1 MNSAPKVI
9 AIENNRAALLR
20 IVRYWLLIAAM
31 FRADRVLPRRIGL
44 WVSQTIFKIE
54 RATYY
59 LQIASGFVQIAKPV
73 RQHGHITIKTV
84 VTRLKA
90 VKKALIRLKP
100 SVEGQPQHDQCLAR
114 PLLNNHS
121 HGCAFYICNSAALLM
136 LAVFN
141 SRAPPCLHMARL
153 NSKFALYK
161 SHHLSAIMRSHAFT
175 QPERLKPTIPFDSLR
190 HLR

>member
-1 MNSAPKVI
+1 MNSAPKNI
-9 AIENNRAALLR
+9 AIEKNRMALLR
-20 IVRYWLLIAAM
+20 LVRWWLLIATM
-31 FRADRVLPRRIGL
+31 FHAERVLPRRIGL
-44 WVSQTIFKIE
+44 WVSDTIFKLE

-59 LQIASGFVQIAKPV
+59 LQIASGFVQPAMPV
-73 RQHGHITIKTV
+73 QQHDPITINAA

-100 SVEGQPQHDQCLAR
+100 SAEGQPQHDQCLAR

-121 HGCAFYICNSAALLM
+121 RGCAFYIRSSAARLV

-141 SRAPPCLHMARL
+141 CRAPPCLYMARL

-161 SHHLSAIMRSHAFT
+161 LHHLSAIMRSHAFT